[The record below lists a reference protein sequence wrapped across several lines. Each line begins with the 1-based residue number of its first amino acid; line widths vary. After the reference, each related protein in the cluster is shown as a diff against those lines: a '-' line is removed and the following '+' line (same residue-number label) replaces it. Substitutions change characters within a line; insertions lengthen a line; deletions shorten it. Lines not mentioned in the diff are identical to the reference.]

1 MQDKLKYILFGIGGV
16 VVLAILVVLGSRI
29 KSLENDKNTL
39 IGENAALT
47 DKVNAVSGE
56 NKSLKDQ
63 VAGLNADLGK
73 LKTDK
78 EQLQNDY
85 QGLVKER
92 EELQAKIDKLV
103 AEKESLNQVVASA
116 AQSSAVEPVST
127 DAYWGK
133 VLKKKADLELQ
144 VDALRDQLKALKAQ
158 ADQIALEK
166 NSLTMELNNIKREG
180 TDLQRQ
186 ADYSQ
191 RLADTLTQD
200 LAREK
205 SDKMEIERTLA
216 TLKSDNR
223 TLRQQLQNTINHKI
237 RLEQQMADLLQ
248 KNQTLEGSLSN
259 MEGYVKQQLVQVD
272 SLKSRIQESRQAST
286 ASAAKAEESA
296 FEEVS
301 GSGPGRSGAASS
313 GSQAIQLPPIVVRPQ
328 GESRGIAAP
337 LPALSAPAQI
347 SARGRVVSVDRDNHF
362 VVIDLGKS
370 AGLKLGD
377 VFRVVRAGQPIAELS
392 VIQVRDRISACDIVK
407 ETSTIIPGDQ
417 VL

>member
-16 VVLAILVVLGSRI
+16 VVLAILIVLGSRI

-47 DKVNAVSGE
+47 EKVNAVSGE
-56 NKSLKDQ
+56 NKSLKEQ
-63 VAGLNADLGK
+63 VAGLNADLSK

-116 AQSSAVEPVST
+116 QSSAVEPVST

-144 VDALRDQLKALKAQ
+144 VDALRDQVKAMKAQ

-166 NSLTMELNNIKREG
+166 NSLTMELNNIKRDG

-205 SDKMEIERTLA
+205 SDKMQIEKTLA
-216 TLKSDNR
+216 TLKADNR
-223 TLRQQLQNTINHKI
+223 TLRQQLQNTINHKT

-248 KNQTLEGSLSN
+248 KNQALEGSLSN
-259 MEGYVKQQLVQVD
+259 MEGYVKQQMVQVD
-272 SLKSRIQESRQAST
+272 SLKNRIQESKK
-286 ASAAKAEESA
+286 ASAAAVVKPEESA

-301 GSGPGRSGAASS
+301 GSAPGRSGAVSS
-313 GSQAIQLPPIVVRPQ
+313 GGQAIQLPPIVVRPQ
-328 GESRGIAAP
+328 GEGRGIAAP

-377 VFRVVRAGQPIAELS
+377 VFRVVRAGQPIADLS

-407 ETSTIIPGDQ
+407 ETSTIMPGDQ

>member
-1 MQDKLKYILFGIGGV
+1 MQDKLKYILLGIGGV

-29 KSLENDKNTL
+29 KSLENDKNSL

-47 DKVNAVSGE
+47 EKVNAVSGE
-56 NKSLKDQ
+56 NKSLKVQ
-63 VAGLNADLGK
+63 VEGLNADLGK

-116 AQSSAVEPVST
+116 QSSAVEPVTT

-144 VDALRDQLKALKAQ
+144 VDALRDQVKALKAQ

-205 SDKMEIERTLA
+205 SDKMEIEKTLA

-237 RLEQQMADLLQ
+237 RLEQQLADLLQ
-248 KNQTLEGSLSN
+248 KNQNLEGSLSN
-259 MEGYVKQQLVQVD
+259 MEGYVKQQMVQVD
-272 SLKSRIQESRQAST
+272 SLKSRIQESKK
-286 ASAAKAEESA
+286 ASAAAVAKPEESA

-301 GSGPGRSGAASS
+301 GPAPGRSGAGSS

-328 GESRGIAAP
+328 GESRGIAAV

-370 AGLKLGD
+370 SGLKLGD
-377 VFRVVRAGQPIAELS
+377 VFRVVRAGQPIADLS

-407 ETSTIIPGDQ
+407 ETSTIMPGDQ